1 MNPLVKSRR
10 GMTLAELLVSIALVA
25 IVVVLVVSFVMLLT
39 ERTKASEDNLLFQQ
53 DYSMLKTGVEVWM
66 SQVTDVVTAE
76 GGTDG
81 QIDAVMLKSG
91 DKTLQFKN
99 AVLVGSEIAARMEHI
114 GSVTFMLVENAD
126 HEYLLFCKVTKAESN
141 ESYIFCVNPRVG
153 EKVQM
158 GGTP

>member
-1 MNPLVKSRR
+1 MSLVKSRR
-10 GMTLAELLVSIALVA
+10 GVTLAELLVSIALVA
-25 IVVVLVVSFVMLLT
+25 IVIVMVVSFALMLS

-53 DYSMLKTGVEVWM
+53 DYSMVKTGVEVWM

-76 GGTDG
+76 GGTEG

-91 DKTLQFKN
+91 DTTLQFKN
-99 AVLVGSEIAARMEHI
+99 GVLDGSEIAARMEHI

-141 ESYIFCVNPRVG
+141 ESYIFSVNPRVG